1 MDMTTAETPATRER
15 ILEEAT
21 RLFVARGYHG
31 ISMREI
37 AERVGVSKAGLY
49 YHFKDKEDLF
59 LAILTENL
67 DITERLAAQAQREQ
81 PTARAQIGWLLR
93 AILAQPPHQRALIRV
108 ASHEIEHV
116 SEAARAEFG
125 RRYREKF
132 IDRLAG
138 ILRAGISRG
147 ELRRFDVRTATRVLL
162 GMMYPFL
169 TPGAQG
175 AGPGEAELELM
186 LSLFFEGAEK

>member
-1 MDMTTAETPATRER
+1 MTTAESPATRER

-37 AERVGVSKAGLY
+37 AEMVGVSKAGLY
-49 YHFKDKEDLF
+49 YYFKDKEELF
-59 LAILTENL
+59 LAVLTANL
-67 DITERLAAQAQREQ
+67 EAMERLAAQAQREQ

-93 AILAQPPHQRALIRV
+93 AILAQPPYQRALIRV

-116 SEAARAEFG
+116 SPEARAEFG
-125 RRYREKF
+125 RRYQEKF

-138 ILRAGISRG
+138 ILRGGISRG
-147 ELRRFDVRTATRVLL
+147 ELRRLDVRTATRVLL

-169 TPGAQG
+169 SSGERGVGT
-175 AGPGEAELELM
+175 GEAELELV
-186 LSLFFEGAEK
+186 LTLFFEGAEK